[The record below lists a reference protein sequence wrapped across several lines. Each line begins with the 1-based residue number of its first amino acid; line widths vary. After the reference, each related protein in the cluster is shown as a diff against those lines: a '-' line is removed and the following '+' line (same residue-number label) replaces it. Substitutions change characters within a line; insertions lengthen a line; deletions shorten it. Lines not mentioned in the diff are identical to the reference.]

1 MRAFDEQGQHAGR
14 LAACGET
21 DRFRRGNRR
30 VALADDLSPTA
41 DDRALNEAEAL
52 EGHPPDL
59 ADKLARLARA
69 ATARSFVGLG
79 LLFRHFSMV
88 MP

>member
-14 LAACGET
+14 LAARGET
-21 DRFRRGNRR
+21 DRFRRGNLR

-41 DDRALNEAEAL
+41 DDRALNEAETP
-52 EGHPPDL
+52 ECHSPDFADQL
-59 ADKLARLARA
+59 AGCAGT
-69 ATARSFVGLG
+69 TASSTLISTG
-79 LLFRHFSMV
+79 LLLRHFRMV

>member
-1 MRAFDEQGQHAGR
+1 MRTFDQQGQNAAR
-14 LAACGET
+14 LLPRREA
-21 DRFRRGNRR
+21 DRFRRRYFR
-30 VALADDLSPTA
+30 ISVAHNLSPPA
-41 DDRALNEAEAL
+41 DDRTLDEAEAL
-52 EGHPPDL
+52 ERHPPDL